1 MIKMIICRMKI
12 ILIKLRENTIILT
25 RMKTLSNRGRV
36 DEIAATYFASNV
48 TV

>member
-1 MIKMIICRMKI
+1 MY
-12 ILIKLRENTIILT
+12 ILSISKQENIIILT
-25 RMKTLSNRGRV
+25 RMKTLSDRGRV